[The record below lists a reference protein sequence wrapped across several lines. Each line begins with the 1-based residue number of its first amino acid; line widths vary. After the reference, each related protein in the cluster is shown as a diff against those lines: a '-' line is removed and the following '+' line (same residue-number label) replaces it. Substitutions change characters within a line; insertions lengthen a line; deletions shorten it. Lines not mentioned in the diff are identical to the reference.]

1 MIYDDRSTASTDPLT
16 GEIIGAA
23 FAVANTFGCGF
34 LEAVYKKSLAH
45 ELALRTLPVQEE
57 VEHKIYY
64 KGALVGRYLADLI
77 VSNSV
82 IVEVKAT
89 ESITKAHLSQT
100 LNYLKASGLSKGLIL
115 NFGTAKLGI
124 QRVLSSDS
132 KIK

>member
-1 MIYDDRSTASTDPLT
+1 MIYDDRTGTQSDPLT
-16 GEIIGAA
+16 REIIGAA
-23 FAVANTFGCGF
+23 FSVANTFGHGF

-45 ELALRTLPVQEE
+45 ELGLRGLAVREE

-64 KGALVGRYLADLI
+64 KDFLVGRYVADLI
-77 VSNSV
+77 IADSV

-89 ESITKAHLSQT
+89 DSITNAHLSQT
-100 LNYLKASGLSKGLIL
+100 LNYQKASRLSKGLIL

-124 QRVLSSDS
+124 QRVMSIDT